1 MGTTTIE
8 IPDGLDPVD
17 RAALELAL
25 AKARASGK
33 TRADKAR
40 AAQIDEMLEERG
52 WQEAAEFAAY
62 GCQFRSLKLRPWQE
76 PPCCVEDPDEPRVGQ
91 EEAAKL
97 LRRML
102 RAKISRW
109 HPSPLEELEKR
120 KA

>member
-1 MGTTTIE
+1 MMAMIE
-8 IPDGLDPVD
+8 FPDGLDPAD
-17 RAALELAL
+17 LEALRLAFARSRASS
-25 AKARASGK
+25 KARA
-33 TRADKAR
+33 R
-40 AAQIDEMLEERG
+40 QLDEMLEERG